1 MSMKILITGAGG
13 FIGGFIVE
21 EALSRGYETW
31 AGVRKTIFC
40 AKRVIVQNN
49 NSMVAALNNP
59 DIRFTI

>member
-31 AGVRKTIFC
+31 AGVRKTTSREHLF
-40 AKRVIVQNN
+40 RPR
-49 NSMVAALNNP
+49 NP
-59 DIRFTI
+59 LYRLQLR